1 MKYLLALDQGTTSS
15 RSIVF
20 DVRGRVVALAQQ
32 EFAQH
37 FPKPGWVEHD
47 ADELWRT
54 QLATARAALRKAKLG
69 PRDIAAIGVTN
80 QRETTVAWDRRTG
93 EPLARAIVWQD
104 RRTADECERLRR
116 AGAAE
121 LVRAR
126 TGLECDPYF
135 SATKMRWL
143 VEHVPAVRK
152 AARAGRLAL
161 GTVDAWLVAK
171 LTEGREFATDVSNAS
186 RTLVCDTRTGRWSE
200 DLLALFG
207 LSSESLPQV
216 RASNANFG
224 ETRLLGGSIPIH
236 GVAGDQQAAL
246 FGQACTAGGLAKAT
260 YGTGAFLLLHTGE
273 RRMRSRHG
281 MLSTIAWQLEGEQI
295 EHALEGSVF
304 SAGSTVQWLRDGLGL
319 IERSADVEA
328 LAASVPD
335 SAGVFLVPAFTG
347 LGAPHWDAQARGL
360 LCGLTRGTTKAHIA
374 RAALEAIA
382 FQCAEVLDA
391 MQRDARVHL
400 RELRVDGG
408 ASRNDLLMQFQADLL
423 GVPVLRPAVTET
435 TAWGAAALAALG
447 VGAIRDRAG
456 LARRWRAAKRFE
468 PRMKPGERSRRLGDW
483 ARALERARS

>member
-1 MKYLLALDQGTTSS
+1 MKHLLALDQGTTSS

-20 DVRGRVVALAQQ
+20 DAQGRGVALAQQ

-47 ADELWRT
+47 ADEIWRT

-93 EPLARAIVWQD
+93 EPLTRAIVWQD
-104 RRTADECERLRR
+104 RRTAGECERLVRE
-116 AGAAE
+116 GAAE
-121 LVRAR
+121 RIGAR
-126 TGLECDPYF
+126 TGLVCDPYF

-161 GTVDAWLVAK
+161 GTIDAWLIAK
-171 LTEGREFATDVSNAS
+171 LTEGAEFATDVSNAS
-186 RTLVCDTRTGRWSE
+186 RTLLLDTRTGRWSE
-200 DLLALFG
+200 ELLELFG
-207 LSSESLPQV
+207 VPGELLPQV
-216 RASNANFG
+216 RASNASFG
-224 ETRLLGGSIPIH
+224 TTRLLGGELPIH

-246 FGQACTAGGLAKAT
+246 FGQACTTSGLAKAT
-260 YGTGAFLLLHTGE
+260 YGTGAFLLLHTGHK
-273 RRMRSRHG
+273 RLRSRHG
-281 MLSTIAWQLEGEQI
+281 MLSTIAWQLAGERI

-319 IERSADVEA
+319 IERSEQVEA

-335 SAGVFLVPAFTG
+335 SAGVHLVPAFVG
-347 LGAPHWDAQARGL
+347 LGAPHWDPQARAL
-360 LCGLTRGTTKAHIA
+360 VCGITRGTTKAHVA

-391 MQRDARVHL
+391 MQRDAGTRL

-447 VGAIRDRAG
+447 AGVVRDRAA

-468 PRMKPGERSRRLGDW
+468 PRMKPAERERRLADW
-483 ARALERARS
+483 ARALERARG

>member
-20 DVRGRVVALAQQ
+20 DLRGRVVALAQQ

-37 FPKPGWVEHD
+37 FPRAGWVEHD
-47 ADELWRT
+47 ADEIWRT
-54 QLATARAALRKAKLG
+54 QLATARAALRRAKLG

-104 RRTADECERLRR
+104 RRTSSECERRKR
-116 AGAAE
+116 NGE
-121 LVRAR
+121 EHFVRAR
-126 TGLECDPYF
+126 TGLVCDPYF

-143 VEHVPAVRK
+143 LEHVPAVRR

-161 GTVDAWLVAK
+161 GTIDAWLVAK

-186 RTLVCDTRTGRWSE
+186 RTSLLDTRTGRWSE
-200 DLLALFG
+200 ELLALFG
-207 LSSESLPQV
+207 VPREALPQV
-216 RASNANFG
+216 RSSNANFG
-224 ETRLLGGSIPIH
+224 LTRLLGGSIPIH

-246 FGQACTAGGLAKAT
+246 FGQACTESGLAKAT
-260 YGTGAFLLLHTGE
+260 YGTGAFLLMHTGT
-273 RRMRSRHG
+273 RRRLSRHG
-281 MLSTIAWQLEGEQI
+281 MLATVAWQLEGERR

-319 IERSADVEA
+319 IGRSADVEA

-347 LGAPHWDAQARGL
+347 LGAPHWDAGARGL

-382 FQCAEVLDA
+382 FQCAEVLEA
-391 MQRDARVHL
+391 MQRDARVKL

-408 ASRNDLLMQFQADLL
+408 ASRNDLLLQFQADVL
-423 GVPVLRPAVTET
+423 GLPVLRPAQTES
-435 TAWGAAALAALG
+435 TAWGAAALAATG
-447 VGAIRDRAG
+447 VGALRDRSA
-456 LARRWRAAKRFE
+456 LTRRWRAETRFE
-468 PRMKPGERSRRLGDW
+468 PRMKPAERERRLAEW
-483 ARALERARS
+483 NRALARARS

>member
-1 MKYLLALDQGTTSS
+1 MKHLLALDQGTTSS

-20 DVRGRVVALAQQ
+20 DAQGRVVALAQQ

-47 ADELWRT
+47 ADEIWRT

-104 RRTADECERLRR
+104 RRTAGECERLVRE
-116 AGAAE
+116 GAAE
-121 LVRAR
+121 RIRAR
-126 TGLECDPYF
+126 TGLVCDPYF

-152 AARAGRLAL
+152 AARAGWLAL
-161 GTVDAWLVAK
+161 GTVDAWLIAK
-171 LTEGREFATDVSNAS
+171 LTEGNEFATDVSNAS
-186 RTLVCDTRTGRWSE
+186 RTLLLDTRTGRWSAE
-200 DLLALFG
+200 LLELFG
-207 LSSESLPQV
+207 VSFEALPQV
-216 RASNANFG
+216 RASNASFG
-224 ETRLLGGSIPIH
+224 DTRLFGGEIPIH

-246 FGQACTAGGLAKAT
+246 FGQACTESGLAKAT

-273 RRMRSRHG
+273 KRQLSKHG
-281 MLSTIAWQLEGEQI
+281 MLSTVAWQLAGERL

-319 IERSADVEA
+319 IGRSSDVEA

-335 SAGVFLVPAFTG
+335 TAGVHLVPAFTG
-347 LGAPHWDAQARGL
+347 LGAPHWDPQARAL
-360 LCGLTRGTTKAHIA
+360 VCGITRGTTKAHVA

-391 MQRDARVHL
+391 MQRDARTRL

-408 ASRNDLLMQFQADLL
+408 ASRNDLLMQFQSDVL
-423 GVPVLRPAVTET
+423 GLPVLRPAVTET

-447 VGAIRDRAG
+447 AGVVRDRAT

-468 PRMKPGERSRRLGDW
+468 PRMKAAERERRLGEW
-483 ARALERARS
+483 ARALERARR

>member
-1 MKYLLALDQGTTSS
+1 MKHLLALDQGTTSS

-20 DVRGRVVALAQQ
+20 DAQGRVVALAQQ

-47 ADELWRT
+47 ADEIWRT

-104 RRTADECERLRR
+104 RRTAGECERLVRE
-116 AGAAE
+116 GAAE
-121 LVRAR
+121 RIGAR
-126 TGLECDPYF
+126 TGLVCDPYF

-161 GTVDAWLVAK
+161 GTIDAWLVAK
-171 LTEGREFATDVSNAS
+171 LTEGAEFATDVSNAS
-186 RTLVCDTRTGRWSE
+186 RTLLLDTRTGRWSE
-200 DLLALFG
+200 ELLELFG
-207 LSSESLPQV
+207 VPGELLPQV
-216 RASNANFG
+216 RASSASFG
-224 ETRLLGGSIPIH
+224 TTRLLGGELPIH

-246 FGQACTAGGLAKAT
+246 FGQACTTSGLAKAT
-260 YGTGAFLLLHTGE
+260 YGTGAFLLLHTGHK
-273 RRMRSRHG
+273 RLRSRHG
-281 MLSTIAWQLEGEQI
+281 MLSTIAWQLAGERI

-319 IERSADVEA
+319 IERSEQVEA

-335 SAGVFLVPAFTG
+335 SAGVHLVPAFVG
-347 LGAPHWDAQARGL
+347 LGAPHWDPHARAL
-360 LCGLTRGTTKAHIA
+360 VCGITRGTTKAHVA

-391 MQRDARVHL
+391 MQRDAGTRL

-447 VGAIRDRAG
+447 AGVVRDRAA

-468 PRMKPGERSRRLGDW
+468 PRMKPAERERRLADW
-483 ARALERARS
+483 ARALERARG

>member
-1 MKYLLALDQGTTSS
+1 MKHLLALDQGTTSS

-20 DVRGRVVALAQQ
+20 DAQGRGVALAQQ

-47 ADELWRT
+47 ADEIWRT

-93 EPLARAIVWQD
+93 EPLTRAIVWQD
-104 RRTADECERLRR
+104 RRTAGECERLVRE
-116 AGAAE
+116 GAAE
-121 LVRAR
+121 RIGAR
-126 TGLECDPYF
+126 TGLVCDPYF

-161 GTVDAWLVAK
+161 GTIDAWLVAK
-171 LTEGREFATDVSNAS
+171 LTEGAEFATDVSNAS
-186 RTLVCDTRTGRWSE
+186 RTLLLDTRTGRWSE
-200 DLLALFG
+200 ELLELFG
-207 LSSESLPQV
+207 VPGELLPQV
-216 RASNANFG
+216 RASNASFG
-224 ETRLLGGSIPIH
+224 TTRLLGGELPIH

-246 FGQACTAGGLAKAT
+246 FGQACTTSGLAKAT
-260 YGTGAFLLLHTGE
+260 YGTGAFLLLHTGHK
-273 RRMRSRHG
+273 RLRSRHG
-281 MLSTIAWQLEGEQI
+281 MLSTIAWQLAGERI

-319 IERSADVEA
+319 IERSEQVEA

-335 SAGVFLVPAFTG
+335 SAGVHLVPAFVG
-347 LGAPHWDAQARGL
+347 LGAPHWDPQARAL
-360 LCGLTRGTTKAHIA
+360 VCGITRGTTKAHVA

-391 MQRDARVHL
+391 MQRDAGTRL

-447 VGAIRDRAG
+447 AGVVRDRAA

-468 PRMKPGERSRRLGDW
+468 PRMKPAERERRLADW
-483 ARALERARS
+483 ARALERARG